1 MADVRSGSAWFVEA
15 ADGEGLVEVA
25 GNDTAVAVVVAV
37 AVAVVVSLAF
47 EADCH
52 VGVDVGN

>member
-1 MADVRSGSAWFVEA
+1 MVDARSGTACFVNA

-25 GNDTAVAVVVAV
+25 GNDTAVAVVVA
-37 AVAVVVSLAF
+37 AVVALAF

-52 VGVDVGN
+52 VGVHVGD

>member
-1 MADVRSGSAWFVEA
+1 MADVRQRTAWFVNA

-25 GNDTAVAVVVAV
+25 GNDTAVAVVVAEVV
-37 AVAVVVSLAF
+37 ALAF

-52 VGVDVGN
+52 VGVDVGD